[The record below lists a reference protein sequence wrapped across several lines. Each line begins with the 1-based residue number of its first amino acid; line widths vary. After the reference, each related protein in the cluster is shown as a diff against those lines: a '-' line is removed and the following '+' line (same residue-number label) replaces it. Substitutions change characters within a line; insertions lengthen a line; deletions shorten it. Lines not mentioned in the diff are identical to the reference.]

1 MAPEGLTPSQA
12 AVLLAVHRGID
23 TVEGL
28 AKALRVSREVVERI
42 VEELKAAGLLE
53 EYRSGL
59 ILKRRRLRL
68 TRQGLDAVPEAMRLM
83 EHAAV
88 AAKKLLQE
96 QRLPEDWSWGPR
108 ELLLAAPLLPML
120 GLLTAMEAMMLLSVL
135 TGLALADDLAWT
147 VGWDG
152 EPGEDAVDAGD
163 GGDLDGGELDSGLDD
178 VSLDLGDADMEFD
191 GGFDG
196 L

>member
-1 MAPEGLTPSQA
+1 MTLEGLTPSQA

-23 TVEGL
+23 TVDAL
-28 AKALRVSREVVERI
+28 AKALRVSREVVEKI

-83 EHAAV
+83 EHAAA

-108 ELLLAAPLLPML
+108 ELLLAVPLLPML

-135 TGLALADDLAWT
+135 SGLALADDLAWAG
-147 VGWDG
+147 GWSE
-152 EPGEDAVDAGD
+152 EPSGGSGD
-163 GGDLDGGELDSGLDD
+163 GGDLDSSELDSGLDD
-178 VSLDLGDADMEFD
+178 VGPELGDATMEFD